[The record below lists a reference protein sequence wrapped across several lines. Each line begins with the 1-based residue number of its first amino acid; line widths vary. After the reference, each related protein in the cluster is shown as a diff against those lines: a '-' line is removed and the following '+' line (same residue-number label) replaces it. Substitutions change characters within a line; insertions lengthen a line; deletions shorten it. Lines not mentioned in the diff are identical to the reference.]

1 MIDRRL
7 LKNFDWSIFFFAILL
22 SLIGVMTI
30 YSATRPVLD
39 AAQQS
44 YYLKQLYWMGLGL
57 ICFFAVVSID
67 YRWLIKFAY
76 VFFFI
81 GIILLIIV
89 LVAGK
94 KGMGAQRWIPLG
106 FMSFQPSEFFK
117 FFFVMALARYLS
129 ELDQKVALGVKE
141 LTKMTLIFFAF
152 PAFLI
157 LKQPH
162 LGTVVILLF
171 VFISMVL
178 TAGIR
183 KKIIVL
189 TVIIGLLSMPFVG
202 TILWGELKGYQ
213 KQRIIAFVNPYAD
226 QHGVGYHVKQS
237 KVSIGSGGFS
247 GKGYMKG
254 TQAPL
259 RFLPEKHTDFIFSV
273 FAEEWGFVGSFAL
286 FLLYIFIIMRGLE
299 TARKA
304 RDPAGSFLALGVT
317 FILAFYFFINV
328 GMTLAL
334 LPVVGVPMPFISY
347 GGTALL
353 SNFIAI
359 GILVNIRMRRFP
371 LFY

>member
-7 LKNFDWSIFFFAILL
+7 LKNFDWSMLFFAILL
-22 SLIGVMTI
+22 SLIGVMSI

-44 YYLKQLYWMGLGL
+44 YYMKQLYWMGLGL
-57 ICFFAVVSID
+57 ICFFLIASID
-67 YRWLIKFAY
+67 YRWIIKFAY
-76 VFFFI
+76 VVFII
-81 GIILLIIV
+81 GIVLLIIV
-89 LVAGK
+89 LVAGN
-94 KGMGAQRWIPLG
+94 KGLGAQRWIPLG

-117 FFFVMALARYLS
+117 LFFIMALARYLS
-129 ELDQKVALGVKE
+129 ELEQNVPLGLKE
-141 LTKMTLIFFAF
+141 LSKMTLIFFAI

-162 LGTVVILLF
+162 LGTVMILLV

-178 TAGIR
+178 TAGVR
-183 KKIIVL
+183 KKIVVI

-213 KQRIIAFVNPYAD
+213 KQRIISFVNPYAD
-226 QHGVGYHVKQS
+226 QQGVGYNIKQS

-247 GKGYMKG
+247 GKGYMQG

-273 FAEEWGFVGSFAL
+273 FAEEWGFLGSFSL
-286 FLLYIFIIMRGLE
+286 FLLYLFIIMKGLE
-299 TARKA
+299 TAREA
-304 RDPAGSFLALGVT
+304 RDPAGSYLALGAT
-317 FILAFYFFINV
+317 FMIAFYFLINV

-334 LPVVGVPMPFISY
+334 LPVVGVPMPFMSY